1 MNRSV
6 LKLSDDV
13 VFRALF
19 GAERL
24 SVSLMGLLNAILRE
38 VRLPQVKSLTLKN
51 PFLLET
57 WKNEKEP
64 ILDVR
69 VVDEEEREYDVEMQ
83 CRREKYYVG
92 RAVYYTFRL
101 HVDQLERSAAYHRLK
116 RTVGIS
122 LTTFPIDSAR
132 PDVWFDVWKYRS
144 TLDSGLGY
152 EDAINI
158 FVRLPTSRDEK
169 PIGIN
174 DPELLNWIDLI
185 AFYPYLSDEEIELIE
200 RSTSGATEILQDVKM
215 FAGTKYEHELIQAK
229 ERYWHDQASRVYE
242 YEEEIRAKD
251 AAIRTRDET
260 IRSQGEQLRSQ
271 GEQLRSRDDQLR
283 SQGEQLRSVTT
294 ERLAAERK
302 IIARTLSFRFNK
314 PVAASLA
321 LLDVIDSSETLN
333 RLSDISDECKDY
345 DDFLK
350 HLANCTVKA

>member
-6 LKLSDDV
+6 LKFSDDL

-24 SVSLMGLLNAILRE
+24 SSSLKGFLNSILRE
-38 VRLPQVKSLTLKN
+38 ANLSQVKSLSIKN

-64 ILDVR
+64 ILDIR

-83 CRREKYYVG
+83 CRREKYYLG

-101 HVDQLERSAAYHRLK
+101 HVDQLERSEAYHRLK

-122 LTTFPIDSAR
+122 LTTFPIYSDR
-132 PDVWFDVWKYRS
+132 PDVWFDVWKYQS
-144 TLDSGLGY
+144 MLGLGFGY
-152 EDAINI
+152 EEAFNI
-158 FVRLPTSRDEK
+158 FVRLPTNRDEK
-169 PIGIN
+169 PVGIK
-174 DPELLNWIDLI
+174 DPELLNWIELI
-185 AFYPYLSDEEIELIE
+185 AFYPYLSDEEIALIE
-200 RSTSGATEILQDVKM
+200 GSTSGASEILEEMKM

-242 YEEEIRAKD
+242 YEEELRAKD
-251 AAIRTRDET
+251 ATIRARDVT

-271 GEQLRSRDDQLR
+271 GEQLRS
-283 SQGEQLRSVTT
+283 QGEQLQSQG
-294 ERLAAERK
+294 ERLRSATTGKLAVERK
-302 IIARTLSFRFNK
+302 MIAKTLSFRFNK

-321 LLDVIDSSETLN
+321 LLDAIDSSETLN

>member
-38 VRLPQVKSLTLKN
+38 ARLPQVKSLTIKN

-57 WKNEKEP
+57 WEKEKEP

-260 IRSQGEQLRSQ
+260 IRSK
-271 GEQLRSRDDQLR
+271 D
-283 SQGEQLRSVTT
+283 
-294 ERLAAERK
+294 AAFRTLEMEKLISERK
-302 IIARTLSFRFNK
+302 LLAKTLRFRFNLS
-314 PVAASLA
+314 AETSLA
-321 LLDVIDSSETLN
+321 LLNEIDSSETLN
-333 RLSDISDECKDY
+333 RLSDLSDECKDY

-350 HLANCTVKA
+350 KLANCKVEA

>member
-38 VRLPQVKSLTLKN
+38 ARLPQVKSLTIKN

-57 WKNEKEP
+57 WEKEKEP

-158 FVRLPTSRDEK
+158 FARLPTSRDEK

-260 IRSQGEQLRSQ
+260 IRSK
-271 GEQLRSRDDQLR
+271 D
-283 SQGEQLRSVTT
+283 
-294 ERLAAERK
+294 AAFRTLEMEKLISERK
-302 IIARTLSFRFNK
+302 LLAKTLRFRFNLS
-314 PVAASLA
+314 AETSLA
-321 LLDVIDSSETLN
+321 LLNEIDSSETLN
-333 RLSDISDECKDY
+333 RLSDLSDECKDY

-350 HLANCTVKA
+350 KLANCKVEA